1 MGYQERIE
9 RLAKTSQPRQEWWSR
24 VFATPVANM
33 ILAMVADCPRI
44 TPNRLTFLSFF
55 LTIAT
60 SVLVFSGDSLSII
73 IAGMVLQV
81 AYIVD
86 CMDGQLAR
94 YRKTA
99 SKTGSF
105 YDQWSDFVKFPFVLV
120 ALALAA
126 FHRSNSVL
134 PVVLGLVCV
143 FLTVYLPYLKLL
155 ADREFGIRL
164 WGGLSGGGFLQR
176 NLRFFLFEEAQWY
189 LLVSVSLLVNHP
201 LSGLIL
207 IASTQGLVAIART
220 WRVFRLVSIMPDGPG
235 MSEIAQTES

>member
-1 MGYQERIE
+1 MGYQERIR
-9 RLAKTSQPRQEWWSR
+9 RLAETFQPRQAWWSR

-33 ILAMVADCPRI
+33 ILAMLADCPRI

-55 LTIAT
+55 LTITT

-99 SKTGSF
+99 SRRGSF
-105 YDQWSDFVKFPFVLV
+105 YDKWSDCVKFPFVLV

-143 FLTVYLPYLKLL
+143 FLTVYLPYLKLF

-189 LLVSVSLLVNHP
+189 LLVSVSLLANHP

-220 WRVFRLVSIMPDGPG
+220 WHVFRLVSIMPDPTRD
-235 MSEIAQTES
+235 E